1 MDLCSPSE
9 VKRLLESRSLSP
21 RKALGQNFLINPS
34 VPLMIAERSYE
45 AARAA
50 SGDAPLGVLEIGPGV
65 GALTARLADY
75 YDRVVAVEI
84 DRGLAD
90 LFTETFADHEN
101 VELVCEDFMKLDF
114 PQLISESF
122 SDILAAGG
130 SVSVC
135 ANLPYYITSPVIMK
149 ILDSFPPCGRVPL
162 ASITVMIQT
171 EVANRLCA
179 AAGSS
184 DYGAITAAV
193 ALKAGVRKY
202 FTVSPGSFYP
212 PPKVTSSV
220 IGIVPHGGIR
230 EIFDGCPPGDPECE
244 SFFRSVTEVIS
255 ASFAQRRK
263 TLVNALSSVYGKD
276 KIRSALSALGLRED
290 VRGEKLSA
298 SDFCKLTYELE
309 R

>member
-34 VPLMIAERSYE
+34 VPQMIAERSYE
-45 AARAA
+45 AARNQ
-50 SGDAPLGVLEIGPGV
+50 SGDGPLGVIEIGPGV
-65 GALTARLADY
+65 GALTARLAEY
-75 YDRVVAVEI
+75 YDKVVAVEI

-90 LFTETFADHEN
+90 LFAETFADSDN
-101 VELVCEDFMKLDF
+101 VELVFGDFMKIDL
-114 PQLISESF
+114 PGLISERF
-122 SDILAAGG
+122 SDILASSG

-135 ANLPYYITSPVIMK
+135 ANLPYYITSPAIMK
-149 ILDSFPPCGRVPL
+149 LLDSFPPGGRVPF
-162 ASITVMIQT
+162 SSVTVMVQT
-171 EVANRLCA
+171 EVANRLA
-179 AAGSS
+179 APAGSS

-193 ALKAGVRKY
+193 ALKADVRKL

-220 IGIVPHGGIR
+220 IGVIPHGGIR
-230 EIFDGCPPGDPECE
+230 EVFGDCPSDDDGCKA
-244 SFFRSVTEVIS
+244 FFDAVSGVIS

-276 KIRSALSALGLRED
+276 TIRSALLKLGFRED

-298 SDFCKLTYELE
+298 SDFCKLTNELL